1 MLSRL
6 SRMSL
11 LREGAP
17 LLSRNTRLYRIT
29 TKSLSAP
36 PPPLGSVGSGPAPL
50 AERNSTLAIYFLAL
64 AVGVGGLSYAAV
76 PLYKVFCQATGFG
89 GTTQTATA
97 EVFKGMK
104 PVPGAR
110 RITVYFNADT
120 SASMPWRFA
129 PQQKAVRVV
138 PGETALAFYTATNP
152 TNAAV
157 TGVST
162 YNVTPMRAALYFH
175 KIQCFCFEEQRLRAG
190 EEIDMPVF
198 FYIDPKFLED
208 PNMATIESV
217 TLSYTFFRSGEKEVI
232 DIAHE
237 LAQKGGGDV
246 EEVKAKVAAWTSEL
260 KARTGVAVVGGGD
273 AAGSLPSPTPTVS
286 SVVGER
292 EGRGAS
298 VV

>member
-1 MLSRL
+1 MQASRIARTSQLTRFLLKPLMLAR
-6 SRMSL
+6 
-11 LREGAP
+11 
-17 LLSRNTRLYRIT
+17 TRARH
-29 TKSLSAP
+29 SSHAARPP
-36 PPPLGSVGSGPAPL
+36 PPPLGPDPSSAPL
-50 AERNSTLAIYFLAL
+50 GERNATIAVYFLAL
-64 AVGVGGLSYAAV
+64 AVGVAGLSYAAV

-97 EVFKGMK
+97 EQFKGMK

-120 SASMPWRFA
+120 SASMPWRFV

-152 TNAAV
+152 TSAPV

-162 YNVTPMRAALYFH
+162 YNITPMRAALYFH
-175 KIQCFCFEEQRLRAG
+175 KIQCFCFEEQRLKAG

-208 PNMATIESV
+208 PNMANVESL

-246 EEVKAKVAAWTSEL
+246 DEVKAKVAAWTTEL
-260 KARTGVAVVGGGD
+260 RGRTGVGLAAVPPT
-273 AAGSLPSPTPTVS
+273 AAAAPAPTTGSS
-286 SVVGER
+286 
-292 EGRGAS
+292 
-298 VV
+298 